1 MIVLENIQKIYP
13 NGFCALEDVSLKI
26 SKGDIFGIIG
36 YSGAGKS
43 TLVRLINR
51 LEEPSGG
58 SVIVDGEDML
68 ALSKKELQERRQKI
82 GMIFQHFNLLSSK
95 NVFENIAYALKIA
108 KWDKDKIRPRVQE
121 LLELV
126 GLSDKASF
134 YPSQL
139 SGGQKQR
146 VAIARAL
153 ANHPKILLCD
163 EATSALDTQ
172 STASILELL
181 RSIQKRLKITI
192 VMITHQIEV
201 VKSICNKIC
210 VMDRGKVVEKGK
222 SAFAGPEI
230 KGKTLGV
237 IGLGAIGRLVAEAA
251 VDLGM
256 NVIGYDPFLPDDAQF
271 KHGITVEKDLEKI
284 FPVVDYLTLHVPLT
298 PETDGLICQS
308 NIEKMKNTVR
318 VMNFARGDLAVSADI
333 VAALEEG
340 QMAAYV
346 TDFPSAQLIGID
358 GVIAIPHLGA
368 STPES
373 EENCAS
379 MGAMELIDYL
389 ENGNIKNSVNMPAV
403 SMARTGVA
411 RITVIHKNQPNM
423 IATITDTISRD
434 GINIASF
441 EDKNRGEWAYS
452 IIDTDSQP
460 SQQVVD
466 DITAIEGV
474 IRVRVVK

>member
-1 MIVLENIQKIYP
+1 MFNIKTL
-13 NGFCALEDVSLKI
+13 NKI
-26 SKGDIFGIIG
+26 SD
-36 YSGAGKS
+36 
-43 TLVRLINR
+43 
-51 LEEPSGG
+51 
-58 SVIVDGEDML
+58 
-68 ALSKKELQERRQKI
+68 
-82 GMIFQHFNLLSSK
+82 
-95 NVFENIAYALKIA
+95 
-108 KWDKDKIRPRVQE
+108 
-121 LLELV
+121 V
-126 GLSDKASF
+126 GLSKFDPAKYTYANEIENPDAIMVRSASMHDMEM
-134 YPSQL
+134 PKSL
-139 SGGQKQR
+139 L
-146 VAIARAL
+146 AIARAGAGVNNIPVADCAKQGIVVFNTPG
-153 ANHPKILLCD
+153 ANANAVKELVICGMLL
-163 EATSALDTQ
+163 S
-172 STASILELL
+172 S
-181 RSIQKRLKITI
+181 RKITKA
-192 VMITHQIEV
+192 IEWCKTIKDEGDNV
-201 VKSICNKIC
+201 
-210 VMDRGKVVEKGK
+210 GKVVEKGK

-256 NVIGYDPFLPDDAQF
+256 NVIGYDPFLPEDAQF

-284 FPVVDYLTLHVPLT
+284 FPVVDYLTLHVPLA
-298 PETDGLICQS
+298 PETEGLICQS

>member
-1 MIVLENIQKIYP
+1 MFNIKTL
-13 NGFCALEDVSLKI
+13 NKI
-26 SKGDIFGIIG
+26 SD
-36 YSGAGKS
+36 
-43 TLVRLINR
+43 
-51 LEEPSGG
+51 
-58 SVIVDGEDML
+58 
-68 ALSKKELQERRQKI
+68 
-82 GMIFQHFNLLSSK
+82 
-95 NVFENIAYALKIA
+95 
-108 KWDKDKIRPRVQE
+108 
-121 LLELV
+121 V
-126 GLSDKASF
+126 GLSKFDPAKYTNANEIENPDAIMVRSASMHDMEM
-134 YPSQL
+134 PKSL
-139 SGGQKQR
+139 L
-146 VAIARAL
+146 AIARAGAGVNNIPVADCAKQGIVVFNTPG
-153 ANHPKILLCD
+153 ANANAVKELVICGMLL
-163 EATSALDTQ
+163 S
-172 STASILELL
+172 S
-181 RSIQKRLKITI
+181 RKITKA
-192 VMITHQIEV
+192 IEWCKTIKDEGDNV
-201 VKSICNKIC
+201 
-210 VMDRGKVVEKGK
+210 GKVVEKGK

-284 FPVVDYLTLHVPLT
+284 FPVVDYLTLHVPLA
-298 PETDGLICQS
+298 PETEGLICQS

>member
-26 SKGDIFGIIG
+26 AKGDIFGIIG

-201 VKSICNKIC
+201 IKSICNKIC
-210 VMDRGKVVEKGK
+210 VMDRGKVVEKGLVQNIFLNPK
-222 SAFAGPEI
+222 SKVTKELIAHLPEYDCKEILPHITDSAHTYELTFLDGNQNEPIISQAIKKFDIDVNILFADFNNLSKKSLGRMIIEI
-230 KGKTLGV
+230 
-237 IGLGAIGRLVAEAA
+237 
-251 VDLGM
+251 
-256 NVIGYDPFLPDDAQF
+256 
-271 KHGITVEKDLEKI
+271 
-284 FPVVDYLTLHVPLT
+284 
-298 PETDGLICQS
+298 
-308 NIEKMKNTVR
+308 
-318 VMNFARGDLAVSADI
+318 RGDQK
-333 VAALEEG
+333 ALEWIRSHNVE
-340 QMAAYV
+340 V
-346 TDFPSAQLIGID
+346 
-358 GVIAIPHLGA
+358 
-368 STPES
+368 
-373 EENCAS
+373 
-379 MGAMELIDYL
+379 
-389 ENGNIKNSVNMPAV
+389 K
-403 SMARTGVA
+403 
-411 RITVIHKNQPNM
+411 
-423 IATITDTISRD
+423 
-434 GINIASF
+434 SF
-441 EDKNRGEWAYS
+441 LNPTQKDEK
-452 IIDTDSQP
+452 
-460 SQQVVD
+460 
-466 DITAIEGV
+466 
-474 IRVRVVK
+474 

>member
-1 MIVLENIQKIYP
+1 MFNIKTL
-13 NGFCALEDVSLKI
+13 NKI
-26 SKGDIFGIIG
+26 SD
-36 YSGAGKS
+36 
-43 TLVRLINR
+43 
-51 LEEPSGG
+51 
-58 SVIVDGEDML
+58 
-68 ALSKKELQERRQKI
+68 
-82 GMIFQHFNLLSSK
+82 
-95 NVFENIAYALKIA
+95 
-108 KWDKDKIRPRVQE
+108 
-121 LLELV
+121 V
-126 GLSDKASF
+126 GLSKFDPAKYTYANEIENPDAIMVRSASMHDMEM
-134 YPSQL
+134 PKSL
-139 SGGQKQR
+139 L
-146 VAIARAL
+146 AIARAGAGVNNIPVADCAKQGIVVFNTPG
-153 ANHPKILLCD
+153 ANANAVKELVICGMLL
-163 EATSALDTQ
+163 S
-172 STASILELL
+172 S
-181 RSIQKRLKITI
+181 RKITKA
-192 VMITHQIEV
+192 IEWCKTIKDEGDNV
-201 VKSICNKIC
+201 
-210 VMDRGKVVEKGK
+210 GKVVEKGK

-256 NVIGYDPFLPDDAQF
+256 NVIGYDPFLPEDAQF

-298 PETDGLICQS
+298 PETEGLICQS